1 MVLISVS
8 EPEKPLPVFVTF
20 RWQYMSYGFCSKI
33 AIKTFLIT
41 YWSVT
46 GAEQSLWRPHLVD
59 RLMFLSLAIRH
70 NQIFRVFQLAGKL
83 DIILQ
88 VVVKCQIY
96 APIWND
102 LQVGWNKQEINIS
115 GGQSGQFPNHISCS
129 RVLKSEK
136 FRKIPPYFRNSLV
149 WSPLA
154 QNPFKRCCMDLAC
167 FMNRFWYQ
175 NIPE

>member
-59 RLMFLSLAIRH
+59 RLTFLSLAIRH
-70 NQIFRVFQLAGKL
+70 NQIFRVFPVTGKL

-96 APIWND
+96 VPMICKLVETNKLISQGDKVGNSQTTYHVPKFWNWKSSEKYLLILEITWYD
-102 LQVGWNKQEINIS
+102 LHWLKTPS
-115 GGQSGQFPNHISCS
+115 GGAAWI
-129 RVLKSEK
+129 
-136 FRKIPPYFRNSLV
+136 
-149 WSPLA
+149 
-154 QNPFKRCCMDLAC
+154 
-167 FMNRFWYQ
+167 
-175 NIPE
+175 